1 VQTKQV
7 KQIVVGGA
15 KRVPGMTGIRTVIM
29 KRTLLVLVIMAALA
43 ATAVGGTLA
52 GWSDTEESQQNYLA
66 TGDMDLKVAQL
77 NDGGQN
83 GIDWRDDLPWEMGLN
98 PCFIFTILLQCPP
111 ELVLFPPCSLLLWN
125 AGSVDGMA
133 DIHFKVEDWLLP
145 IADHVLVTVWYDTSG
160 DGFINYDTENVV
172 PGIPLSLLDCTPV
185 PLGNLLANEVRP
197 LEIQLDIMVN
207 ERSGNELM
215 ASLENFTLDIDFFNT
230 MFSLLS
236 QSKGFSDFE
245 ECTNLIRITSDP
257 D

>member
-1 VQTKQV
+1 
-7 KQIVVGGA
+7 
-15 KRVPGMTGIRTVIM
+15 
-29 KRTLLVLVIMAALA
+29 
-43 ATAVGGTLA
+43 
-52 GWSDTEESQQNYLA
+52 
-66 TGDMDLKVAQL
+66 
-77 NDGGQN
+77 
-83 GIDWRDDLPWEMGLN
+83 
-98 PCFIFTILLQCPP
+98 
-111 ELVLFPPCSLLLWN
+111 
-125 AGSVDGMA
+125 MA